1 MKKVIT
7 AFLCCLFSISVF
19 AVDLTLKVTPG
30 AIIPLDDYMSP
41 GFNTFVSADID
52 LFNFLTFGVE
62 GSFTTEKPKGLDSPV
77 SFLGIGADLG
87 VYYNPLS
94 RLYLGAGGSFGVNQI
109 NTTLDYKTQTGMGL
123 NFRGYGEVGFRVNP
137 ELTLCA
143 TGGYQSYL
151 IVGSEPILSGVTAGV
166 SIRYTLPLGKSSSSA
181 FGINLVQEDSALPLF
196 MSAYKVCPLGT
207 LVLTNKEGAEIRNVH
222 VSFRAG
228 KYTSSTFESAHL
240 NRINKHSS
248 EEIPLYVDFSPEI
261 LKFSENGKISG
272 EIIVDYEILGAKKQS
287 VQNVVLSVYNRN
299 AFYWVDPS
307 SISAFVSSNTPEVL
321 SFAKY
326 VAGIVNK
333 LSYSGMNKSIQTA
346 AGMLEAIRLSGIKYS
361 DDKMTPYL
369 EYHNG
374 VELDS
379 VQYPLQTMNCL
390 SGDYDDLGILL
401 ASCLESVNVQTGFMT
416 TSDDFIVL
424 VNMGVSPKSAG
435 LHVADTNSLI
445 MTEDEAWFG
454 LSMKEMSKG
463 FAASRNAGANAIKA
477 VLDGTELNCEFVFNE
492 TSWETYPPAIFT
504 GSGTDFENP
513 KSSVLEAEIK
523 KAIQDYISYDL
534 EPLIN
539 QAKKAGDTSKLGMA
553 LVRAGRYTEA
563 KTQFAKLNTLAAMN
577 NTANILLLERN
588 YDACIAQYKKVLD
601 KDPQN
606 KNATKGLER
615 VNQMMGL

>member
-1 MKKVIT
+1 MKKIIT
-7 AFLCCLFSISVF
+7 AFLCCLFTISVF
-19 AVDLTLKVTPG
+19 AMDLTLKLTPG
-30 AIIPLDDYMSP
+30 AIIPLDKNMST

-62 GSFTTEKPKGLDSPV
+62 GSFTMDKAKGIDNPITL
-77 SFLGIGADLG
+77 LGIGADLG

-109 NTTLDYKTQTGMGL
+109 NTTIDDKKQTGMGM

-137 ELTLCA
+137 ELTISA
-143 TGGYQSYL
+143 VGGYQSYFV
-151 IVGSEPILSGVTAGV
+151 VGNGSLLDGITAGV
-166 SIRYTLPLGKSSSSA
+166 SLRYTLPLGKSGSNSV
-181 FGINLVQEDSALPLF
+181 GINLIQEDSALPLF
-196 MSAYKVCPLGT
+196 MSAYRVCPLGT
-207 LVLTNKEGAEIRNVH
+207 LVLKNNEGAEIRNVH

-240 NRINKHSS
+240 NKINKHSS
-248 EEIPLYVDFSPEI
+248 EEIPLYVDFSQEI

-272 EIIVDYEILGAKKQS
+272 EIIVDYELLGSKKQS

-307 SISAFVSSNTPEVL
+307 SIAAFVSSNTPEVL

-346 AGMLEAIRLSGIKYS
+346 AGMIEGIRLSGIKYS
-361 DDKMTPYL
+361 DDKTTPYV

-374 VELDS
+374 VDLDS
-379 VQYPLQTMNCL
+379 IQYPLQTMNCL

-401 ASCLESVNVQTGFMT
+401 ASCLESVGIQTGFMT
-416 TSDDFIVL
+416 TSDDFVVL

-435 LHVADTNSLI
+435 LHISDTSSLI
-445 MTEDEAWFG
+445 LTEDEAWFG

-463 FAASRNAGANAIKA
+463 FAASRSSGSKAIKA
-477 VLDGTELNCEFVFNE
+477 VLDGTEENFEFIFTE
-492 TSWETYPPAIFT
+492 TSWEVYPPAIFT
-504 GSGTDFENP
+504 GSGTEFENP
-513 KSSVLEAEIK
+513 KSSVLEASIK
-523 KAIQDYISYDL
+523 AAIQEYINLDL
-534 EPLIN
+534 EPLIS
-539 QAKKAGDTSKLGMA
+539 QARKNGDSSKLGLA
-553 LVRAGRYTEA
+553 LVRAGRYSEA
-563 KTQFAKLNTLAAMN
+563 KTQFSKVNTLSAMN
-577 NTANILLLERN
+577 NIAHILLLEKN
-588 YDACIAQYKKVLD
+588 YDACIAQYKKVLE
-601 KDPQN
+601 KDPEN
-606 KNATKGLER
+606 KNAAKGLER